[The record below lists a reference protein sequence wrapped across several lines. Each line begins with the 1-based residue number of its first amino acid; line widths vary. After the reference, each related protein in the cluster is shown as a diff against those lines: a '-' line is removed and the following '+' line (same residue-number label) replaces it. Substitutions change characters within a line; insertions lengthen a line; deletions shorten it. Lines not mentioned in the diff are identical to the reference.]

1 LHCAVISP
9 HFRPKLQRDLRR
21 GVGDRADSGLPE
33 RGVAGAHIEA
43 TKSARANSLCGGE
56 IVPALGA
63 RTWNE
68 FCEAVAW
75 ERPV

>member
-1 LHCAVISP
+1 M
-9 HFRPKLQRDLRR
+9 
-21 GVGDRADSGLPE
+21 GDRADSGLPE

-56 IVPALGA
+56 IAPALVA